1 MIRFKL
7 DEETIRE
14 NLIERDAIQFT
25 INGQVQTSIWI
36 LIFLRIKNS
45 LSLSASLSLS
55 LVTNEYPIHMT
66 LNDYLRDV
74 INLTG

>member
-25 INGQVQTSIWI
+25 INGQVQTSI
-36 LIFLRIKNS
+36 
-45 LSLSASLSLS
+45 
-55 LVTNEYPIHMT
+55 
-66 LNDYLRDV
+66 
-74 INLTG
+74 